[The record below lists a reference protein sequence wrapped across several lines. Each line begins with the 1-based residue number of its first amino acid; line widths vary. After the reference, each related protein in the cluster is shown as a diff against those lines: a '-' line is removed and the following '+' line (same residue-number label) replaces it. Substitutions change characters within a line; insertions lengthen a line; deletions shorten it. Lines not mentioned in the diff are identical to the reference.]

1 MSTPTPRSIEKAKA
15 VSKYASAQTYDYAFA
30 TRGSKCHSFRR
41 MLNLNA
47 IKINGKCRLNFCRVM
62 LVELR
67 NTVFVNSTNIATNI
81 ETAAPLNS
89 NNDNVEQKCSKF
101 EVEGIIVV
109 ECRKYCSSARILPA
123 VSESQGCGKMF
134 EENAFFRPR

>member
-1 MSTPTPRSIEKAKA
+1 
-15 VSKYASAQTYDYAFA
+15 
-30 TRGSKCHSFRR
+30 
-41 MLNLNA
+41 
-47 IKINGKCRLNFCRVM
+47 M

-134 EENAFFRPR
+134 EENAFFSPSVRRYSPSMGKYLPRIRPIDCKPGILDFC

>member
-1 MSTPTPRSIEKAKA
+1 
-15 VSKYASAQTYDYAFA
+15 
-30 TRGSKCHSFRR
+30 
-41 MLNLNA
+41 
-47 IKINGKCRLNFCRVM
+47 M

-67 NTVFVNSTNIATNI
+67 NAVFVNSTNIATNI

-134 EENAFFRPR
+134 EENAFFCPR